1 MAWLRRHQSLTSIL
15 DPSEESLHQAAPNW
29 TPPGS
34 LRHSYT
40 VTNDNTTHSISRY
53 EIWSVSLADPR
64 AKKIAEN
71 LKIFAYFFIEG
82 ATFSILD
89 EPDWSLQRWKL
100 WLLYRVDESKASG
113 SDYTLGGF
121 ATSYRLY
128 VTPDKDASDALAMH
142 NVIPNYTL
150 SESQLSDISNKETLE
165 PTNGTHSTDFVYDT
179 VLSPPSRERIA
190 QFLILPPWQSQSH
203 GSQLYNSIIQIFL
216 DDPVVFEITIED
228 PNEDFDKLRD
238 YNDLIRLNAD
248 PSFTSIRLPDTI
260 PDASLKPDQPVP
272 LDILLPVQADL
283 DIIRHKYKLA
293 PRQFARL
300 LEMHLLSTIPSAH
313 RSAMRIIRKAKAASA
328 EDRHYYF
335 WRLVVKDRLFKRN
348 RDELMQLDEEERRGK
363 VDDLIPG
370 IQSEYEGVLEGVQRR
385 AAIGAAARLANG
397 KGKAVEGETPSRKR
411 KVIVEDD
418 EDEEAGGSKRARV

>member
-1 MAWLRRHQSLTSIL
+1 M
-15 DPSEESLHQAAPNW
+15 
-29 TPPGS
+29 
-34 LRHSYT
+34 
-40 VTNDNTTHSISRY
+40 
-53 EIWSVSLADPR
+53 SLADPR
-64 AKKIAEN
+64 ARKIAEN

-100 WLLYRVDESKASG
+100 WLLYRLDESKATEAK
-113 SDYTLGGF
+113 YTLTGF

-142 NVIPNYTL
+142 NVVPNYVL
-150 SESQLSDISNKETLE
+150 SESQLSDISNQATSE
-165 PTNGTHSTDFVYDT
+165 PANGTHFANSLYDT

-203 GSQLYNSIIQIFL
+203 GSQLYNTIIQTFL
-216 DDPVVFEITIED
+216 DDRVVFEITVED

-238 YNDLIRLNAD
+238 YNDLIRLNSD
-248 PSFTSIRLPDTI
+248 SSFTSIHLPDTI
-260 PDASLKPDQPVP
+260 ADDALKPSQPVP
-272 LDILLPVQADL
+272 IDLLLPAQAIL
-283 DIIRHKYKLA
+283 DTLRHKYKLA

-300 LEMHLLSTIPSAH
+300 LEMHLLSTIPSSH
-313 RSAMRIIRKAKAASA
+313 RSAARIIRKAKAASK

-348 RDELMQLDEEERRGK
+348 RDELLQLDEEERRGK

-370 IQSEYEGVLEGVQRR
+370 IQSEYEGILDGVERR
-385 AAIGAAARLANG
+385 LAKGAPAALANG
-397 KGKAVEGETPSRKR
+397 KGASAGVPAVPRKR
-411 KVIVEDD
+411 KVVVEDG
-418 EDEEAGGSKRARV
+418 EDEEAGGAKRVRA